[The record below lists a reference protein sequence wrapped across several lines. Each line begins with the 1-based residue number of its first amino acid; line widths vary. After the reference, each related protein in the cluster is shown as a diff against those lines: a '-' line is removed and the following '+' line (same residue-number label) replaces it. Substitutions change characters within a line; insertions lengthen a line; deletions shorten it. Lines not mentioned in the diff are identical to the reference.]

1 MMDEDQADGTP
12 PTGKAIDWTL
22 VARRDEA
29 RLKHVKDIYQRGRL
43 MTGAN
48 DYFNAALILQHGNT
62 PQDYLLAHELAAVAI
77 SKKRGL
83 DPWEWSAKIAS

>member
-1 MMDEDQADGTP
+1 MMDEDKADGTP

-29 RLKHVKDIYQRGRL
+29 RLKRVKDIYQRL
-43 MTGAN
+43 MTGGD
-48 DYFNAALILQHGNT
+48 DYFNAALILQYGNT

-83 DPWEWSAKIAS
+83 DPWERSAKIAS